1 MKNIS
6 IWEVFSKDKKRIEI
20 IHFVE
25 CFSPKL
31 IIVILLT
38 LPPISLNG
46 LKICFTLMIN
56 VDKESSR
63 PSSRKRHST
72 KLVTLILN
80 LINVED
86 IRLSRISNTSICQFR
101 VRNTLQI
108 FKTVNLLHK
117 NKINPNISGR
127 ILEV

>member
-25 CFSPKL
+25 CFSPEL
-31 IIVILLT
+31 ILLT

-63 PSSRKRHST
+63 PSSSKRHST

-86 IRLSRISNTSICQFR
+86 IKLSRILNTSICQFR